1 MEKLLFLV
9 GCCPP
14 PKWLMAMVED
24 CQEYPSET
32 EVSVLL
38 WGEGVYNSRDLFPR
52 ALVIRR
58 DSEGRGLDPGDRSLT
73 DGEAARMILEASRV
87 VTCS

>member
-1 MEKLLFLV
+1 MDKLLFLV

-14 PKWLMAMVED
+14 PDWLMAMLED
-24 CQEYPSET
+24 CLKSPSG
-32 EVSVLL
+32 SDFSILL
-38 WGEGVYNSRDLFPR
+38 WGEGVYNPPDRFPR

-58 DSEGRGLDPGDRSLT
+58 DAEGRGLLPGDRALT
-73 DGEAARMILEASRV
+73 DREAARMILEASRV

>member
-1 MEKLLFLV
+1 MEKILFLV

-14 PKWLMAMVED
+14 PDWLMAMYED
-24 CQEYPSET
+24 CLKSASAQ

-38 WGEGVYNSRDLFPR
+38 WGEGVYNSPDRFPR
-52 ALVIRR
+52 ALVSRR
-58 DSEGRGLDPGDRSLT
+58 DSEGRGLAPGDRALT
-73 DGEAARMILEASRV
+73 DGEAARMILQAARV